1 MTTSIDLKGVTLD
14 YKMYSVKAQSLR
26 NAVLN
31 VAVGGRLIKSGR
43 DVTTLRA
50 LSDINLSLKEG
61 DRLGLVGH
69 NGSGKTSLLK
79 VLAGIFEPTAGVV
92 DVRGKVSSMISM
104 SIGLD
109 PEASGLQN
117 IKNLAMM
124 QMMSDRE
131 IKRRLPDIVE
141 FSELG
146 AFVHMPFKTYSA
158 GMMARLTFSV
168 ATQMDAD
175 ILIMDEWISA
185 GDAEFQKRNLRSPH
199 YAAPIAA
206 PIALPADAPKIVA
219 FYLPQFHPFP
229 ENDAWWGKG
238 FTEWTNVS
246 KAQPQF
252 LGHYSP
258 ACRPTSA
265 STTCASARCWP
276 SRSTWPRTAGVS
288 AFCFHYYWFAGKRLL
303 ERPIELY
310 LSDPTLD
317 LPFALCWANEN
328 WTRRWDG
335 DESNVLMGQEHS
347 PEDDA
352 PRSRTWPA
360 TSAIPRYLRVGGKPV
375 LVLYRPE
382 ILPDAKATTDRWREQ
397 ARAMGLGEL
406 HLLCTT
412 AFGFQDYASRLRRD
426 HRLPAARHRRGRD
439 HPPVTRCTP
448 TSPAR
453 STTIRPWCRHKLD
466 ELAAVD
472 AAYVPAS
479 CRAGTTRPAS
489 RGPATPST
497 TPSRKAI

>member
-185 GDAEFQKRNLRSPH
+185 GDAEFQKK
-199 YAAPIAA
+199 AAARLTSMVDKA
-206 PIALPADAPKIVA
+206 KIVVIA
-219 FYLPQFHPFP
+219 THDRALAAMVCNRIMSMEAGVP
-229 ENDAWWGKG
+229 
-238 FTEWTNVS
+238 T
-246 KAQPQF
+246 F
-252 LGHYSP
+252 LG
-258 ACRPTSA
+258 PTA
-265 STTCASARCWP
+265 EWIE
-276 SRSTWPRTAGVS
+276 RS
-288 AFCFHYYWFAGKRLL
+288 
-303 ERPIELY
+303 
-310 LSDPTLD
+310 
-317 LPFALCWANEN
+317 N
-328 WTRRWDG
+328 
-335 DESNVLMGQEHS
+335 
-347 PEDDA
+347 
-352 PRSRTWPA
+352 
-360 TSAIPRYLRVGGKPV
+360 
-375 LVLYRPE
+375 
-382 ILPDAKATTDRWREQ
+382 
-397 ARAMGLGEL
+397 
-406 HLLCTT
+406 
-412 AFGFQDYASRLRRD
+412 
-426 HRLPAARHRRGRD
+426 AA
-439 HPPVTRCTP
+439 
-448 TSPAR
+448 
-453 STTIRPWCRHKLD
+453 
-466 ELAAVD
+466 
-472 AAYVPAS
+472 
-479 CRAGTTRPAS
+479 
-489 RGPATPST
+489 
-497 TPSRKAI
+497 

>member
-50 LSDINLSLKEG
+50 LSDVTLSLREG

-185 GDAEFQKRNLRSPH
+185 GDAEFQKK
-199 YAAPIAA
+199 AAARLTSMVDKA
-206 PIALPADAPKIVA
+206 KIVVIA
-219 FYLPQFHPFP
+219 THDRALAAMVCNRIMSMEAGVP
-229 ENDAWWGKG
+229 
-238 FTEWTNVS
+238 T
-246 KAQPQF
+246 F
-252 LGHYSP
+252 LG
-258 ACRPTSA
+258 PTA
-265 STTCASARCWP
+265 EWIE
-276 SRSTWPRTAGVS
+276 RS
-288 AFCFHYYWFAGKRLL
+288 
-303 ERPIELY
+303 
-310 LSDPTLD
+310 
-317 LPFALCWANEN
+317 N
-328 WTRRWDG
+328 
-335 DESNVLMGQEHS
+335 
-347 PEDDA
+347 
-352 PRSRTWPA
+352 
-360 TSAIPRYLRVGGKPV
+360 
-375 LVLYRPE
+375 
-382 ILPDAKATTDRWREQ
+382 
-397 ARAMGLGEL
+397 
-406 HLLCTT
+406 
-412 AFGFQDYASRLRRD
+412 
-426 HRLPAARHRRGRD
+426 AA
-439 HPPVTRCTP
+439 
-448 TSPAR
+448 
-453 STTIRPWCRHKLD
+453 
-466 ELAAVD
+466 
-472 AAYVPAS
+472 
-479 CRAGTTRPAS
+479 
-489 RGPATPST
+489 
-497 TPSRKAI
+497 